1 MPASALIRA
10 LRSDRFMRYIDKS
23 LIKHQ
28 RKGWSKMTEKEKGE
42 YSILHEVFNA
52 DKELSIY
59 EDQLFYALG
68 KYPEIDKAFKGS
80 SLLDE
85 ALVTKA
91 FSKKIDT
98 TLDDYIKRIED
109 MIKGAESGKYTYTTD
124 DISALLEELA
134 EEGLT
139 ELIKDRKS
147 LNMLTN
153 PLDISIDEAGKLDV
167 LVDAV
172 KEIAQKF
179 SYVGD
184 KATPTRTNPI
194 LFNLRLSKQ
203 HINNLDDVQINKPK
217 RDWRDDDVFNGED
230 AQGVFGDPSI
240 HDTSINSDMSFN
252 AAYHNVAKEAK
263 YKPTEPANFE
273 FVMEGDA
280 FPLPPKTGKSPKFEV
295 EDIKIKSQWDEIE
308 EATDAQMKEDFARG
322 LSEQGG
328 KLSGE
333 TGIAYVE
340 RLRAEIAAAE
350 QHKYRG
356 QSMQKRD
363 LSVEDNQEGAALV
376 DKAEATIKRL
386 QEELDA
392 YLGITKKQGGGF
404 IDSPLYLRDY

>member
-1 MPASALIRA
+1 MPASALKAA
-10 LRSDRFMRYIDKS
+10 LKSDRIMRYIDKS
-23 LIKHQ
+23 LIKHR
-28 RKGWSKMTEKEKGE
+28 RKGWSKMTEKERGE

-52 DKELSIY
+52 DKELGIY

-124 DISALLEELA
+124 DIYALLEEMV
-134 EEGLT
+134 EEGLP

-153 PLDISIDEAGKLDV
+153 PFDISIDEAGKLDV

-179 SYVGD
+179 AYVD
-184 KATPTRTNPI
+184 ETATPTRMDPI
-194 LFNLRLSKQ
+194 LFNLRQSRQ

-252 AAYHNVAKEAK
+252 AAYYNVAKEAK

-295 EDIKIKSQWDEIE
+295 EDIVLEGKSRRAILEQEKTDLEGQM
-308 EATDAQMKEDFARG
+308 ATAESYMK
-322 LSEQGG
+322 
-328 KLSGE
+328 SGE
-333 TGIAYVE
+333 WQLE
-340 RLRAEIAAAE
+340 
-350 QHKYRG
+350 
-356 QSMQKRD
+356 
-363 LSVEDNQEGAALV
+363 QEGMTRMEKAQEALDEV
-376 DKAEATIKRL
+376 LT
-386 QEELDA
+386 ELDR
-392 YLGITKKQGGGF
+392 LKMNGTTKKQGGGF
-404 IDSPLYLRDY
+404 NDSPLYLRDY

>member
-10 LRSDRFMRYIDKS
+10 LKSDRYMRYIDKS
-23 LIKHQ
+23 LIKYQ

-42 YSILHEVFNA
+42 YSMLHEVFNA
-52 DKELSIY
+52 DKELGIY

-124 DISALLEELA
+124 DIYALLEELV
-134 EEGLT
+134 EEGLP

-179 SYVGD
+179 AYVD
-184 KATPTRTNPI
+184 ETATPTRMDPI
-194 LFNLRLSKQ
+194 LFNLRQSRQ
-203 HINNLDDVQINKPK
+203 HINNLDDAQINKPK

-230 AQGVFGDPSI
+230 AQGVYADPSI
-240 HDTSINSDMSFN
+240 NDYSLNSDMSFN

-280 FPLPPKTGKSPKFEV
+280 FPLPPKTGKTPKFEV
-295 EDIKIKSQWDEIE
+295 EDIVGGGKE
-308 EATDAQMKEDFARG
+308 EYHFPVIPSTT
-322 LSEQGG
+322 G

-350 QHKYRG
+350 
-356 QSMQKRD
+356 KRSKHGEEIQRAAEEWGLD
-363 LSVEDNQEGAALV
+363 LSVGDKQDAAIDV
-376 DKAEATIKRL
+376 ERAKATIKRL

-392 YLGITKKQGGGF
+392 YLGVTKKQGGGF

>member
-10 LRSDRFMRYIDKS
+10 LRSDRIMRYIDGV

-28 RKGWSKMTEKEKGE
+28 RKGWSKMTKEEQGK
-42 YSILHEVFNA
+42 YSMLHEVFNA

-80 SLLDE
+80 SFLDE

-109 MIKGAESGKYTYTTD
+109 MIKKAESGEYTYTTN

-147 LNMLTN
+147 LNMLAN

-172 KEIAQKF
+172 KEIIQKF
-179 SYVGD
+179 AYVD
-184 KATPTRTNPI
+184 DATTPTRMNPI

-230 AQGVFGDPSI
+230 AQGVYADPSI
-240 HDTSINSDMSFN
+240 NDYSLNSDMSFN
-252 AAYHNVAKEAK
+252 AAYYNVAKEAK
-263 YKPTEPANFE
+263 YKPIESAE
-273 FVMEGDA
+273 YKFVYQDDVW
-280 FPLPPKTGKSPKFEV
+280 PLPPETKKTQPKTGG
-295 EDIKIKSQWDEIE
+295 IIE
-308 EATDAQMKEDFARG
+308 
-322 LSEQGG
+322 GG
-328 KLSGE
+328 KGADE
-333 TGIAYVE
+333 TGYAYVE
-340 RLRAEIAAAE
+340 RLQTEKAAAE
-350 QHKYRG
+350 QQKYRG
-356 QSMQKRD
+356 QSMQKGYKHGT
-363 LSVEDNQEGAALV
+363 LSVEDNREGTAIV
-376 DKAEATIKRL
+376 EEAEATIKRI
-386 QEELDA
+386 QELLDA

>member
-1 MPASALIRA
+1 MPASALKAA
-10 LRSDRFMRYIDKS
+10 LKSDRIMRYIDKS
-23 LIKHQ
+23 LIKHR
-28 RKGWSKMTEKEKGE
+28 RKGWSKMTEKERGE

-52 DKELSIY
+52 DKELGIY

-124 DISALLEELA
+124 DIYALLEEMV
-134 EEGLT
+134 EEGLP

-153 PLDISIDEAGKLDV
+153 PFDISIDEAGKLDV

-179 SYVGD
+179 AYVD
-184 KATPTRTNPI
+184 ETATPTRMDPI
-194 LFNLRLSKQ
+194 LFNLRQSKQ

-252 AAYHNVAKEAK
+252 AAYYNVAKEAK

-295 EDIKIKSQWDEIE
+295 EDIVLEGKSRRAILEQEKTDLEGQM
-308 EATDAQMKEDFARG
+308 ATAESYMK
-322 LSEQGG
+322 
-328 KLSGE
+328 SGE
-333 TGIAYVE
+333 WQLE
-340 RLRAEIAAAE
+340 
-350 QHKYRG
+350 
-356 QSMQKRD
+356 
-363 LSVEDNQEGAALV
+363 QEGMTRMEKAQEALDEV
-376 DKAEATIKRL
+376 LT
-386 QEELDA
+386 ELDR
-392 YLGITKKQGGGF
+392 LKMNGTTKKQGGGF

>member
-10 LRSDRFMRYIDKS
+10 LRSDRYMRYIDKS
-23 LIKHQ
+23 LIKYQ

-42 YSILHEVFNA
+42 YSMLHEVFNA
-52 DKELSIY
+52 DKELGIY

-124 DISALLEELA
+124 DIYALLEELV
-134 EEGLT
+134 EEGLP
-139 ELIKDRKS
+139 ELIKDRQS

-179 SYVGD
+179 AYVD
-184 KATPTRTNPI
+184 DTATPTRMDPI
-194 LFNLRLSKQ
+194 LFNLRQSRQ
-203 HINNLDDVQINKPK
+203 HINNLDDAQINKPK

-230 AQGVFGDPSI
+230 AQGVYADPSI
-240 HDTSINSDMSFN
+240 NDYSLNSDMSFN
-252 AAYHNVAKEAK
+252 AAYYNVAKEAK

-280 FPLPPKTGKSPKFEV
+280 FPLPPKTGKTPKFEV
-295 EDIKIKSQWDEIE
+295 D
-308 EATDAQMKEDFARG
+308 
-322 LSEQGG
+322 
-328 KLSGE
+328 E
-333 TGIAYVE
+333 TGYAYVE
-340 RLRAEIAAAE
+340 GLHAKIAAAE
-350 QHKYRG
+350 QQRMRG
-356 QSMQKRD
+356 ESMQKVD
-363 LSVEDNQEGAALV
+363 LSVQDNQEGAAIV
-376 DKAEATIKRL
+376 EKAKAAIKRL

-392 YLGITKKQGGGF
+392 YLGITKKTTKKQGGGF

>member
-1 MPASALIRA
+1 MPASALKAA
-10 LRSDRFMRYIDKS
+10 LKSDRIMRYIDKS
-23 LIKHQ
+23 LIKHR
-28 RKGWSKMTEKEKGE
+28 RKGWSKMTEKERGE

-52 DKELSIY
+52 DKELGIY

-124 DISALLEELA
+124 DIYALLEEMV
-134 EEGLT
+134 EEGLP

-153 PLDISIDEAGKLDV
+153 PFDISIDEAGKLDV

-179 SYVGD
+179 AYVD
-184 KATPTRTNPI
+184 ETATPTRMDPI
-194 LFNLRLSKQ
+194 LFNLRQSRQ

-252 AAYHNVAKEAK
+252 AAYYNVAKEAK

-273 FVMEGDA
+273 FVMEGDVW
-280 FPLPPKTGKSPKFEV
+280 PLPPKTGKTPKFEV
-295 EDIKIKSQWDEIE
+295 EDIVLEGKSRRAILEQEKTDLEGQM
-308 EATDAQMKEDFARG
+308 ATAESYMK
-322 LSEQGG
+322 
-328 KLSGE
+328 SGE
-333 TGIAYVE
+333 WQLE
-340 RLRAEIAAAE
+340 
-350 QHKYRG
+350 
-356 QSMQKRD
+356 
-363 LSVEDNQEGAALV
+363 QEGMTRMEKAQEALDEV
-376 DKAEATIKRL
+376 LT
-386 QEELDA
+386 ELDR
-392 YLGITKKQGGGF
+392 LKMNGTTKKQGGGF

>member
-1 MPASALIRA
+1 MPASALMTA
-10 LRSDRFMRYIDKS
+10 LRSDRNMRYIDGALKTYR
-23 LIKHQ
+23 
-28 RKGWSKMTEKEKGE
+28 RKGWSKMTKEEQGK
-42 YSILHEVFNA
+42 YSMLHEVFNA
-52 DKELSIY
+52 DKELGIY

-68 KYPEIDKAFKGS
+68 KYPEIDKAFKGKYK
-80 SLLDE
+80 LDE

-98 TLDDYIKRIED
+98 TVDDYIKRIED
-109 MIKGAESGKYTYTTD
+109 MIKKAESGEYTYTTD

-179 SYVGD
+179 AYVD
-184 KATPTRTNPI
+184 ETATPTRTNPI

-217 RDWRDDDVFNGED
+217 RDWREDDVFNGED
-230 AQGVFGDPSI
+230 AQGVYVDPSI
-240 HDTSINSDMSFN
+240 NDYSLNSDMSFN
-252 AAYHNVAKEAK
+252 AAYYNVAKEAK

-273 FVMEGDA
+273 FVMEGDVW
-280 FPLPPKTGKSPKFEV
+280 PLPPKTEKVPKFEA

-328 KLSGE
+328 KNG
-333 TGIAYVE
+333 T
-340 RLRAEIAAAE
+340 
-350 QHKYRG
+350 
-356 QSMQKRD
+356 
-363 LSVEDNQEGAALV
+363 
-376 DKAEATIKRL
+376 
-386 QEELDA
+386 
-392 YLGITKKQGGGF
+392 TKKQGGGF

>member
-10 LRSDRFMRYIDKS
+10 LRSDRNMRYIDGV

-28 RKGWSKMTEKEKGE
+28 RKGWSKMTKEEQGK
-42 YSILHEVFNA
+42 YSMLQEVFNA

-109 MIKGAESGKYTYTTD
+109 MIKKAESGEYTYTTN

-147 LNMLTN
+147 LNMLAN

-172 KEIAQKF
+172 KEIIQKF
-179 SYVGD
+179 AYVD
-184 KATPTRTNPI
+184 DATTPTRMNPI

-230 AQGVFGDPSI
+230 AQGVYADPSI
-240 HDTSINSDMSFN
+240 NDYSLNSDMSFN
-252 AAYHNVAKEAK
+252 AAYYNVAKEAK
-263 YKPTEPANFE
+263 YKPIESAE
-273 FVMEGDA
+273 YKFVYQDDVW
-280 FPLPPKTGKSPKFEV
+280 PLPPETKKTQPKTGDIAQDVNNRRAVLEQEKSDLEGQVATAESYMRNRDEPQLNREGKAMLKEAQKAL
-295 EDIKIKSQWDEIE
+295 EEIE
-308 EATDAQMKEDFARG
+308 
-322 LSEQGG
+322 
-328 KLSGE
+328 
-333 TGIAYVE
+333 
-340 RLRAEIAAAE
+340 AEIA
-350 QHKYRG
+350 
-356 QSMQKRD
+356 
-363 LSVEDNQEGAALV
+363 
-376 DKAEATIKRL
+376 RL
-386 QEELDA
+386 M
-392 YLGITKKQGGGF
+392 GVTKKQGGGF

>member
-1 MPASALIRA
+1 MPASALKAA
-10 LRSDRFMRYIDKS
+10 LKSDRIMRYIDKS
-23 LIKHQ
+23 LIKHR
-28 RKGWSKMTEKEKGE
+28 RKGWSKMTEKERGE

-124 DISALLEELA
+124 DIYALLEEMV
-134 EEGLT
+134 EEGSP

-179 SYVGD
+179 AYVD
-184 KATPTRTNPI
+184 ETATPTRMDPI
-194 LFNLRLSKQ
+194 LFNLRQSRQ

-252 AAYHNVAKEAK
+252 AAYYNVAKEAK

-295 EDIKIKSQWDEIE
+295 EDIVLEGKSRRAILEQEKTDLEGQM
-308 EATDAQMKEDFARG
+308 ATAESYMK
-322 LSEQGG
+322 
-328 KLSGE
+328 SGE
-333 TGIAYVE
+333 WQLE
-340 RLRAEIAAAE
+340 
-350 QHKYRG
+350 
-356 QSMQKRD
+356 
-363 LSVEDNQEGAALV
+363 QEGMTRMEKAQEALDEV
-376 DKAEATIKRL
+376 LT
-386 QEELDA
+386 ELDR
-392 YLGITKKQGGGF
+392 LKMNGTTKKQGGGF

>member
-1 MPASALIRA
+1 MPASALMTA
-10 LRSDRFMRYIDKS
+10 LRSDRIMRYIDKS
-23 LIKHQ
+23 LIKYR
-28 RKGWSKMTEKEKGE
+28 RKGWSKMTEQERGE
-42 YSILHEVFNA
+42 YNMLHEVFNA
-52 DKELSIY
+52 DKELGIY

-124 DISALLEELA
+124 DIYALLEEMV
-134 EEGLT
+134 EEGLP

-153 PLDISIDEAGKLDV
+153 SFDISIDDAGKLDV

-179 SYVGD
+179 AYVD
-184 KATPTRTNPI
+184 ETATPTRMDPI
-194 LFNLRLSKQ
+194 LFNLRQSRQ

-217 RDWRDDDVFNGED
+217 RDWREDDVFNGED

-240 HDTSINSDMSFN
+240 HDYSINSDMSFT
-252 AAYHNVAKEAK
+252 AAYYNVAKEAK
-263 YKPTEPANFE
+263 YKPTEPAE
-273 FVMEGDA
+273 FKFVLEGDVW
-280 FPLPPKTGKSPKFEV
+280 PLPPKTGKTPKFEV
-295 EDIKIKSQWDEIE
+295 D
-308 EATDAQMKEDFARG
+308 
-322 LSEQGG
+322 
-328 KLSGE
+328 E
-333 TGIAYVE
+333 TGYAYVE
-340 RLRAEIAAAE
+340 RLYAEKAAAE
-350 QHKYRG
+350 QQKYRG
-356 QSMQKRD
+356 QSMQKGD
-363 LSVEDNQEGAALV
+363 LSIQDNQEGAAIV
-376 DKAEATIKRL
+376 DKAEATIKRV

>member
-1 MPASALIRA
+1 MALSALKAA
-10 LRSDRFMRYIDKS
+10 LKSDRYMRYIDKS
-23 LIKHQ
+23 LIKYR
-28 RKGWSKMTEKEKGE
+28 RKGWSKMTEQEKGE
-42 YSILHEVFNA
+42 YNMLHEVFNA
-52 DKELSIY
+52 DKELGIY

-147 LNMLTN
+147 LNMLAN
-153 PLDISIDEAGKLDV
+153 PFDISIDEAGKLDV

-217 RDWRDDDVFNGED
+217 RDWREDDVFNGED

-240 HDTSINSDMSFN
+240 NDTSINSDMSFN
-252 AAYHNVAKEAK
+252 AAYYNVAKEAK

-273 FVMEGDA
+273 FVMEGDVW
-280 FPLPPKTGKSPKFEV
+280 PLPPKTGKTPKFEV
-295 EDIKIKSQWDEIE
+295 EDIVLEGKSRRAILEQEKIALEGRIAQGQSYTKSGEEQLYQEGMAMME
-308 EATDAQMKEDFARG
+308 EA
-322 LSEQGG
+322 
-328 KLSGE
+328 
-333 TGIAYVE
+333 
-340 RLRAEIAAAE
+340 
-350 QHKYRG
+350 
-356 QSMQKRD
+356 
-363 LSVEDNQEGAALV
+363 QEALDEV
-376 DKAEATIKRL
+376 LT
-386 QEELDA
+386 ELDR
-392 YLGITKKQGGGF
+392 LKMNGTTKKQGGGF

>member
-1 MPASALIRA
+1 M
-10 LRSDRFMRYIDKS
+10 
-23 LIKHQ
+23 
-28 RKGWSKMTEKEKGE
+28 
-42 YSILHEVFNA
+42 LHEVFNA

-124 DISALLEELA
+124 DIYALLEEMV
-134 EEGLT
+134 EEGLP

-153 PLDISIDEAGKLDV
+153 PFDITHLGEAGKLDV

-179 SYVGD
+179 AVCTD
-184 KATPTRTNPI
+184 ETATPTRMDPI
-194 LFNLRLSKQ
+194 LFNLRQSKQ

-217 RDWRDDDVFNGED
+217 RDWREDDVFNGED

-252 AAYHNVAKEAK
+252 
-263 YKPTEPANFE
+263 
-273 FVMEGDA
+273 D
-280 FPLPPKTGKSPKFEV
+280 
-295 EDIKIKSQWDEIE
+295 
-308 EATDAQMKEDFARG
+308 G
-322 LSEQGG
+322 LW
-328 KLSGE
+328 
-333 TGIAYVE
+333 
-340 RLRAEIAAAE
+340 
-350 QHKYRG
+350 
-356 QSMQKRD
+356 
-363 LSVEDNQEGAALV
+363 
-376 DKAEATIKRL
+376 
-386 QEELDA
+386 
-392 YLGITKKQGGGF
+392 
-404 IDSPLYLRDY
+404 

>member
-1 MPASALIRA
+1 MAWSALKAA
-10 LRSDRFMRYIDKS
+10 LRSDRFRRYIDKP

-42 YSILHEVFNA
+42 YNMLHELFNEN
-52 DKELSIY
+52 KELFTY

-124 DISALLEELA
+124 DISALLEEMV
-134 EEGLT
+134 EEGLP

-153 PLDISIDEAGKLDV
+153 PFDISIDEAGKLDV

-230 AQGVFGDPSI
+230 AQGVYADPSRTS
-240 HDTSINSDMSFN
+240 TSINSDMSFN

-280 FPLPPKTGKSPKFEV
+280 WPLPPKTGKTPKFEV
-295 EDIKIKSQWDEIE
+295 EDIVLEGKSRRAILEQEKIALEGRIAQGQSYTKSGEEQLYQEGMAMME
-308 EATDAQMKEDFARG
+308 EA
-322 LSEQGG
+322 
-328 KLSGE
+328 
-333 TGIAYVE
+333 
-340 RLRAEIAAAE
+340 
-350 QHKYRG
+350 
-356 QSMQKRD
+356 
-363 LSVEDNQEGAALV
+363 QEALDEV
-376 DKAEATIKRL
+376 LT
-386 QEELDA
+386 ELDR
-392 YLGITKKQGGGF
+392 LKMNGTTKKQGGGF

>member
-1 MPASALIRA
+1 MPASALKAA
-10 LRSDRFMRYIDKS
+10 LKSDRIMRYIDKS
-23 LIKHQ
+23 LIKHR
-28 RKGWSKMTEKEKGE
+28 RKGWSKMTEKERGE

-52 DKELSIY
+52 DKELGIY

-124 DISALLEELA
+124 DIYALLEEMV
-134 EEGLT
+134 EEGLP

-153 PLDISIDEAGKLDV
+153 PFDISIDEAGKLDV

-179 SYVGD
+179 AYVD
-184 KATPTRTNPI
+184 ETATPTRMDPI
-194 LFNLRLSKQ
+194 LFNLRQSRQ

-252 AAYHNVAKEAK
+252 AAYYNVAKEAK

-295 EDIKIKSQWDEIE
+295 EDIVLEGKSRRAILEQEKTDLEGQM
-308 EATDAQMKEDFARG
+308 ATAESYMK
-322 LSEQGG
+322 
-328 KLSGE
+328 SGE
-333 TGIAYVE
+333 WQLE
-340 RLRAEIAAAE
+340 
-350 QHKYRG
+350 
-356 QSMQKRD
+356 
-363 LSVEDNQEGAALV
+363 QEGMTRMEKAQEALDEV
-376 DKAEATIKRL
+376 LT
-386 QEELDA
+386 ELDR
-392 YLGITKKQGGGF
+392 LKMNGTTKKQGGGF

>member
-1 MPASALIRA
+1 MPASALKAA
-10 LRSDRFMRYIDKS
+10 LKSDRIMRYIDKS

-28 RKGWSKMTEKEKGE
+28 RKGWSKMTEKERGE

-52 DKELSIY
+52 DKELGIY

-124 DISALLEELA
+124 DIYALLEEMV
-134 EEGLT
+134 EEGLP

-153 PLDISIDEAGKLDV
+153 PFDISIDEAGKLDV

-179 SYVGD
+179 AYVD
-184 KATPTRTNPI
+184 ETATPTRMDPI
-194 LFNLRLSKQ
+194 LFNLRQSRQ

-252 AAYHNVAKEAK
+252 AAYYNVAKEAK

-295 EDIKIKSQWDEIE
+295 EDIVLEGKSRRAILEQEKTDLEGQM
-308 EATDAQMKEDFARG
+308 ATAESYMK
-322 LSEQGG
+322 
-328 KLSGE
+328 SGE
-333 TGIAYVE
+333 WQLE
-340 RLRAEIAAAE
+340 
-350 QHKYRG
+350 
-356 QSMQKRD
+356 
-363 LSVEDNQEGAALV
+363 QEGMTRMEKAQEALDEV
-376 DKAEATIKRL
+376 LT
-386 QEELDA
+386 ELDR
-392 YLGITKKQGGGF
+392 LKMNGTTKKQGGGF

>member
-1 MPASALIRA
+1 
-10 LRSDRFMRYIDKS
+10 
-23 LIKHQ
+23 
-28 RKGWSKMTEKEKGE
+28 
-42 YSILHEVFNA
+42 
-52 DKELSIY
+52 LSIY

-124 DISALLEELA
+124 DIYALLEEMV
-134 EEGLT
+134 EEGLP

-179 SYVGD
+179 AYVD
-184 KATPTRTNPI
+184 ETATPTRTNPI

-217 RDWRDDDVFNGED
+217 RDWREDDVFNGED
-230 AQGVFGDPSI
+230 AQGVYADPSI
-240 HDTSINSDMSFN
+240 NDYSLNSDMSFN
-252 AAYHNVAKEAK
+252 AAYYNVAKEAK

-273 FVMEGDA
+273 FVMEGDVW
-280 FPLPPKTGKSPKFEV
+280 PLPPKTGKTPKFEV
-295 EDIKIKSQWDEIE
+295 EDIVLEGKTTQNKL
-308 EATDAQMKEDFARG
+308 ATLEQKKTDLEGQMATAESYMK
-322 LSEQGG
+322 
-328 KLSGE
+328 SGE
-333 TGIAYVE
+333 WQLE
-340 RLRAEIAAAE
+340 
-350 QHKYRG
+350 
-356 QSMQKRD
+356 
-363 LSVEDNQEGAALV
+363 QEGMTRMEKAQEALDEV
-376 DKAEATIKRL
+376 LT
-386 QEELDA
+386 ELDR
-392 YLGITKKQGGGF
+392 LKMNGTTKKQGGGF

>member
-42 YSILHEVFNA
+42 YSMLHEVFNA
-52 DKELSIY
+52 DKELGIY

-124 DISALLEELA
+124 DISALLEELV

-179 SYVGD
+179 AYVGET
-184 KATPTRTNPI
+184 ATPTRMDPI
-194 LFNLRLSKQ
+194 LFNLRQSRQ
-203 HINNLDDVQINKPK
+203 HIDNLDDVQINKPK

-230 AQGVFGDPSI
+230 AQGVYADPSI
-240 HDTSINSDMSFN
+240 NDYSLNSDMSFN

-273 FVMEGDA
+273 FVMEGDVW
-280 FPLPPKTGKSPKFEV
+280 PLPPKTGKTPKFEV
-295 EDIKIKSQWDEIE
+295 EDIVLEGKSRRAILEQEKIALEGRKAQAESYMKSGEWQLEQEGMAMME
-308 EATDAQMKEDFARG
+308 EA
-322 LSEQGG
+322 
-328 KLSGE
+328 
-333 TGIAYVE
+333 
-340 RLRAEIAAAE
+340 
-350 QHKYRG
+350 
-356 QSMQKRD
+356 
-363 LSVEDNQEGAALV
+363 QEALDEV
-376 DKAEATIKRL
+376 LT
-386 QEELDA
+386 ELDR
-392 YLGITKKQGGGF
+392 LKMNGTTKKQGGGF

>member
-1 MPASALIRA
+1 MPASALKAA
-10 LRSDRFMRYIDKS
+10 LKSDRIMRYIDNS
-23 LIKHQ
+23 LIKHR
-28 RKGWSKMTEKEKGE
+28 RKGWSKMTEKERGE

-52 DKELSIY
+52 DKELGIY

-124 DISALLEELA
+124 DIYALLEEMV
-134 EEGLT
+134 EEGLP

-153 PLDISIDEAGKLDV
+153 PFDISIDEAGKLDV

-179 SYVGD
+179 AYVD
-184 KATPTRTNPI
+184 ETATPTRMDPI
-194 LFNLRLSKQ
+194 LFNLRQSRQ

-252 AAYHNVAKEAK
+252 AAYYNVAKEAK

-295 EDIKIKSQWDEIE
+295 EDIVLEGKSRRAILEQEKTDLEGQM
-308 EATDAQMKEDFARG
+308 ATAESYMK
-322 LSEQGG
+322 
-328 KLSGE
+328 SGE
-333 TGIAYVE
+333 WQLE
-340 RLRAEIAAAE
+340 
-350 QHKYRG
+350 
-356 QSMQKRD
+356 
-363 LSVEDNQEGAALV
+363 QEGMTRMEKAQEALDEV
-376 DKAEATIKRL
+376 LT
-386 QEELDA
+386 ELDR
-392 YLGITKKQGGGF
+392 LKMNGTTKKQGGGF

>member
-10 LRSDRFMRYIDKS
+10 LRSDRYMRYIDKS

-28 RKGWSKMTEKEKGE
+28 RKGWSKMTEKERGE
-42 YSILHEVFNA
+42 YSILHELFNA

-80 SLLDE
+80 SFLDE

-124 DISALLEELA
+124 DIYALLEEMV
-134 EEGLT
+134 EEGLP
-139 ELIKDRKS
+139 ELIKDRQS

-179 SYVGD
+179 AYVD
-184 KATPTRTNPI
+184 ETATPTRMDPI
-194 LFNLRLSKQ
+194 LFNLRQSKQ

-217 RDWRDDDVFNGED
+217 RDWREDDVFNGED
-230 AQGVFGDPSI
+230 AQGVYADPSI
-240 HDTSINSDMSFN
+240 HDYSINSDMSFN
-252 AAYHNVAKEAK
+252 AAYYNVAKEAK
-263 YKPTEPANFE
+263 YKPTEPANFD
-273 FVMEGDA
+273 FVMEGDVW
-280 FPLPPKTGKSPKFEV
+280 PLPPKTGKTPKFEV
-295 EDIKIKSQWDEIE
+295 EDIVLEGKTTQNKLATLEQKKTDLEGQMATAESYMKSGEWQLEQEGMAMMDEAQAALNEIE
-308 EATDAQMKEDFARG
+308 AEMAR
-322 LSEQGG
+322 LSS
-328 KLSGE
+328 LP
-333 TGIAYVE
+333 
-340 RLRAEIAAAE
+340 
-350 QHKYRG
+350 
-356 QSMQKRD
+356 
-363 LSVEDNQEGAALV
+363 
-376 DKAEATIKRL
+376 
-386 QEELDA
+386 
-392 YLGITKKQGGGF
+392 KKQGGGF

>member
-1 MPASALIRA
+1 MPASALKAA
-10 LRSDRFMRYIDKS
+10 LKSDRIMRYIDKS
-23 LIKHQ
+23 LIKHR
-28 RKGWSKMTEKEKGE
+28 RKGWSKMTEKERGE

-52 DKELSIY
+52 DKELGIY

-124 DISALLEELA
+124 DIYALLEEMV
-134 EEGLT
+134 EEGLP

-153 PLDISIDEAGKLDV
+153 SFDISIDEAGKLDV

-179 SYVGD
+179 AYVD
-184 KATPTRTNPI
+184 ETATPTRMDPI
-194 LFNLRLSKQ
+194 LFNLRQSRQ

-252 AAYHNVAKEAK
+252 AAYYNVAKEAK
-263 YKPTEPANFE
+263 YKPTEPAE
-273 FVMEGDA
+273 FKFVLEGDVW
-280 FPLPPKTGKSPKFEV
+280 PLPPKTGKTPKFEV
-295 EDIKIKSQWDEIE
+295 D
-308 EATDAQMKEDFARG
+308 
-322 LSEQGG
+322 
-328 KLSGE
+328 E
-333 TGIAYVE
+333 TGYAYVE
-340 RLRAEIAAAE
+340 RLYAEKAAAE
-350 QHKYRG
+350 QQKYRG
-356 QSMQKRD
+356 QSMQKGD
-363 LSVEDNQEGAALV
+363 LSIQDNQEGAAIV
-376 DKAEATIKRL
+376 DKAEATIKRV